1 MDRERRFEVDEITAR
16 DTWRIFRIM
25 SELVE
30 GFDELSRIAPAVSIF
45 GSKRSMPGDTD
56 YELTEKIAGMLAER
70 GFAVITGGG
79 PGIMEAGN
87 KGAFLAGGTS
97 VGLNIHVPGEQKAN
111 DYQTVSLDFKYF
123 FVRKLMFVKYA
134 VAFVIMPGGFGSFD
148 ELFEAATL
156 IQTRRIKRFPL
167 YLVGSEF
174 WNPLLDWLKGEV
186 LKRGYVT
193 HSDLE
198 LLTVIDDPEEL
209 VESIAWCQSEKC
221 YEMEM
226 GIRAWP
232 KKQEDLAEGT

>member
-1 MDRERRFEVDEITAR
+1 MPERRFEFDEITAK

-30 GFDELSRIAPAVSIF
+30 GFDELSKIPPAVSIF
-45 GSKRSMPGDTD
+45 GSKRSLPGDPE
-56 YELTEKIAGMLAER
+56 YVLTETIASKLAER

-79 PGIMEAGN
+79 PGLMEAGN

-97 VGLNIHVPGEQKAN
+97 VGLNIQVPGEQKHN
-111 DYQTVSLDFKYF
+111 DFQNVSVDFKYF

-134 VAFVIMPGGFGSFD
+134 VAFVMMPGGFGSMD

-167 YLVGSEF
+167 YLVGSSF
-174 WNPLLDWLKGEV
+174 WSPLLDWLKGEV
-186 LKRGYVT
+186 LKRGFVT
-193 HSDLE
+193 HDDLE
-198 LLTVIDDPEEL
+198 LLTLIDDPDEL
-209 VESIAWCQSEKC
+209 VESIAWCQDEKC
-221 YEMEM
+221 YEKDL

-232 KKQEDLAEGT
+232 RKAEDMAEGA